1 MTHDSL
7 LAEIE
12 VLIRR
17 DHACR
22 GLLCADTMH
31 WRQGDLARA
40 ARGLA
45 ERSGTVAIVTGFA
58 VPFPEGPIAETD
70 GPLGAALLGEVLQQL
85 GRRVVLVT
93 DDVCAAALEVAA
105 VASGLPADCVEAMPV
120 NIASPDEWVN
130 EFLARH
136 PLDDLIAIERVG
148 PSHTTAS
155 VVSQHRSVELAP
167 AEFERRVPREHQ
179 DHCHNMRGEI
189 IDHLTAPL
197 HRIFD
202 LAAML
207 PARPATTGIG
217 DGGNEIGMG
226 SLAWEE
232 IAGRLKG
239 PQADWLPCRIA
250 TDSTILAGVS
260 NWGGMALAAAA
271 ATLAGRNDLARAW
284 TRDRQIGVLEKLVAD
299 GPSVDG
305 ATRRREATVDG
316 LSVDVYLEPWAAI
329 ERLLLERAVGVRA
342 ESRL

>member
-1 MTHDSL
+1 M
-7 LAEIE
+7 
-12 VLIRR
+12 
-17 DHACR
+17 
-22 GLLCADTMH
+22 
-31 WRQGDLARA
+31 
-40 ARGLA
+40 
-45 ERSGTVAIVTGFA
+45 
-58 VPFPEGPIAETD
+58 
-70 GPLGAALLGEVLQQL
+70 
-85 GRRVVLVT
+85 LVT

-105 VASGLPADCVEAMPV
+105 VASGLPADCLEAMPV
-120 NIASPDEWVN
+120 NIAAPDEWVN

-148 PSHTTAS
+148 PSHTAAS
-155 VVSQHRSVELAP
+155 VVSQQRSVELTAE
-167 AEFERRVPREHQ
+167 EFERRVPREHQ

-189 IDHLTAPL
+189 IDRLTAPL

-207 PARPATTGIG
+207 PARPVTTGIG

-260 NWGGMALAAAA
+260 NWGGMALAAAVA
-271 ATLAGRNDLARAW
+271 ALAGRPEIARAW
-284 TRDRQIGVLEKLVAD
+284 TRERQVEVLERLVAE

-316 LSVDVYLEPWAAI
+316 LGMELYLEPWTAI
-329 ERLLLERAVGVRA
+329 DRLLL
-342 ESRL
+342 